1 MPNSTLNWLESE
13 LSYLGGM
20 CSASLMKKDLVLPG
34 ENPLEDFSSIEK
46 SMQLHSTL
54 LSKGLALSDSVLT
67 INQAL
72 DSYLPVG

>member
-1 MPNSTLNWLESE
+1 
-13 LSYLGGM
+13 M
-20 CSASLMKKDLVLPG
+20 CSASLLKKSLVLPG
-34 ENPLEDFSSIEK
+34 ENPLEDFSTIEK
-46 SMQLHSTL
+46 SIQSHSAL